1 MLYFSVDILV
11 VIIKNLSMLLFVV
24 FNNKFCLQYGF
35 ISHTLGDSPTWTVT
49 LPMAY
54 TGKYNIF
61 CHVMC
66 DIKSNIDAKNAEG
79 NTRAMKLSNT
89 QMYIDL
95 NVTSNRSGAYWF
107 TIGY

>member
-1 MLYFSVDILV
+1 
-11 VIIKNLSMLLFVV
+11 
-24 FNNKFCLQYGF
+24 
-35 ISHTLGDSPTWTVT
+35 
-49 LPMAY
+49 
-54 TGKYNIF
+54 
-61 CHVMC
+61 MC

-95 NVTSNRSGAYWF
+95 NVVSNRSGAYWF